1 MEVHNMQC
9 KHVLITDR
17 VGFIGSFT
25 ARILSKNEI
34 EVKILD
40 CFSKQMYGDNF
51 NESFLPHQTTS
62 QANKINGSV
71 NNKADIIAELV
82 EKEAVIYFVD

>member
-1 MEVHNMQC
+1 
-9 KHVLITDR
+9 
-17 VGFIGSFT
+17 
-25 ARILSKNEI
+25 
-34 EVKILD
+34 
-40 CFSKQMYGDNF
+40 MYGDNF
-51 NESFLPHQTTS
+51 DESVLPHQTTS